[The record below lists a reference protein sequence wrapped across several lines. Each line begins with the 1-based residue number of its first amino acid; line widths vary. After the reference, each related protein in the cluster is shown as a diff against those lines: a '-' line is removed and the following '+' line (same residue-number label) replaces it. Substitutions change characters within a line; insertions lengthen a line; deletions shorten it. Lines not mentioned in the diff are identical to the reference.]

1 MQNKV
6 FRIAVTG
13 PESTG
18 KSRLAMELA
27 EFFETVWVEEYAR
40 TYLNEIGREY
50 KYDDILIIAMQQI
63 ENENMTEVKANKFIF
78 CDTDITV
85 CKIWC
90 EFKYKK
96 CHDWINAMFKNHT
109 YDLFLLCDIDLPWEF
124 DPQRENAN
132 ERSEL
137 FDLYLDALK
146 SENFPFVIISGLGS
160 ARTQNAIDEIRKR
173 FSL

>member
-1 MQNKV
+1 MQNNV
-6 FRIAVTG
+6 YRIAVTG

-18 KSRLAMELA
+18 KSALANELA
-27 EFFETVWVEEYAR
+27 NFFDTVWVEEYAR
-40 TYLNEIGREY
+40 TYLNKIGREY
-50 KYDDILIIAMQQI
+50 QYDDILNIAMQQI
-63 ENENMTEVKANKFIF
+63 ENENMAATKANKFVF

-132 ERSEL
+132 ERTEL
-137 FDLYLDALK
+137 FDLYQNALK
-146 SENFPFVIISGLGS
+146 SENFPFVVVSGSGS
-160 ARTQNAIDEIRKR
+160 IRTQNAIAEIQKR